1 MRRNIGLVFQDT
13 TLDNYLTGEQ
23 NLRFHADLYG
33 VPKAAFGPRLRQVL
47 EMVGLWDRRGSVVS
61 TYSGGM
67 QRRLE
72 IARGLLHAPRVLF
85 LDEPTVGLDPQTR
98 ASIWEY
104 INELKS
110 REDITIFLTTHYM
123 DEAENCDRIAIIDHG
138 VIVAIDTP
146 EALKASVGRDRVQIS
161 TADDAAAIR
170 ALAEVFGLEAAVHE
184 GLVTFSVESGEHFV
198 PQAVRRPAGGDQVGE
213 RVPALPRRRV
223 HVLHRKDDPRRRG
236 LDRRPQPQDRHAV
249 RQEVAVATKDI
260 TVPEAAERNLTELIR
275 VAVPE
280 RSIRADL
287 RAVSIVWRRELIRFR
302 TDRLRAITSL
312 VQPVLFLF
320 VLGTGLSRL
329 ASRGLPAGVD
339 FRTFIYPGVLAMSVL
354 FTAIFS
360 AASIV
365 WDREFGFLR
374 EMLVAPVRRW
384 AIVIGK
390 CLGGATVATF
400 QGLIF
405 LALAGV
411 AHVPYDPVLLLTLVG
426 ELLLLSFTLTAFG
439 VMMAARIKQIQA
451 FMALTQLFVLPLFFL
466 SGALYPLNGLPA
478 WLTVLTRIDPL
489 TYVVDPMRQAVFAH
503 LPFGHGAEPA
513 EPRHHLVRLAGPARS
528 VAGHSRR
535 HGPGD
540 ARHSHSRV
548 PQDGITIAHCI
559 RCGGIRHPLISK
571 HLLIVSQVLLVS
583 ITKSDEQSPP
593 RYATHPPLSGQE
605 TLRIALART
614 KTPTLAPREPNSQLR
629 RKATSPRDPPRAR
642 NLSLRRSPEHPQN
655 PR

>member
-1 MRRNIGLVFQDT
+1 VTAQET
-13 TLDNYLTGEQ
+13 
-23 NLRFHADLYG
+23 
-33 VPKAAFGPRLRQVL
+33 
-47 EMVGLWDRRGSVVS
+47 DRRDAL
-61 TYSGGM
+61 SGG
-67 QRRLE
+67 
-72 IARGLLHAPRVLF
+72 
-85 LDEPTVGLDPQTR
+85 
-98 ASIWEY
+98 
-104 INELKS
+104 
-110 REDITIFLTTHYM
+110 
-123 DEAENCDRIAIIDHG
+123 
-138 VIVAIDTP
+138 
-146 EALKASVGRDRVQIS
+146 
-161 TADDAAAIR
+161 
-170 ALAEVFGLEAAVHE
+170 
-184 GLVTFSVESGEHFV
+184 
-198 PQAVRRPAGGDQVGE
+198 
-213 RVPALPRRRV
+213 
-223 HVLHRKDDPRRRG
+223 
-236 LDRRPQPQDRHAV
+236 QPD
-249 RQEVAVATKDI
+249 
-260 TVPEAAERNLTELIR
+260 LTELIR

-329 ASRGLPAGVD
+329 AGRGLPVGVD

-466 SGALYPLNGLPA
+466 SGALYPLTGLPV
-478 WLTVLTRIDPL
+478 WLTVLTRLDPL
-489 TYVVDPMRQAVFAH
+489 TYIVDPMRHAVFDH
-503 LPFGHGAEPA
+503 LPLSPQALQALSPGVTWAGW
-513 EPRHHLVRLAGPARS
+513 LV
-528 VAGHSRR
+528 
-535 HGPGD
+535 
-540 ARHSHSRV
+540 
-548 PQDGITIAHCI
+548 
-559 RCGGIRHPLISK
+559 PL
-571 HLLIVSQVLLVS
+571 
-583 ITKSDEQSPP
+583 
-593 RYATHPPLSGQE
+593 G
-605 TLRIALART
+605 
-614 KTPTLAPREPNSQLR
+614 
-629 RKATSPRDPPRAR
+629 
-642 NLSLRRSPEHPQN
+642 LSLAIVAVMGLAMLGIAIAEFRKTE
-655 PR
+655 